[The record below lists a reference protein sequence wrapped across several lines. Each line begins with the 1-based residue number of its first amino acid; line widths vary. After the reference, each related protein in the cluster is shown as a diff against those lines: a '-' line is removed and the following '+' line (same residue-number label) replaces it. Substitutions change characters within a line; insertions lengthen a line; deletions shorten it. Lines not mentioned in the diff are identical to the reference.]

1 MVCDSLLDGQR
12 DPALCPTAEDLRM
25 ELEGLL
31 KAINI
36 INRLTV
42 EVDVMEALNS
52 VRQVAVELLDCEVV
66 TLFLVFES
74 RKELRGQP
82 HGDSNYIIRVR
93 FGEGI
98 AGRVAQSGE
107 LMNIPDTYAHPLF
120 NSEVDRATGFR
131 TRNMLCCAISD
142 MTGRN
147 VAVLQALN
155 KRQGAQFTAADE
167 RTLRLFGTHLGN
179 TLAKAK
185 LHDKARR
192 EQERLS
198 ALYQCFRALT
208 LADDLD
214 HVLELVATAL
224 RGVLHAEH
232 AFVFVADL
240 PRNELV
246 QLGTGLVGQAAAQR
260 VVRIL
265 NREVLQDGS
274 VAPSIAYSR
283 SISLVHRQEDDS
295 ADTRQGPAAATR
307 MRYSFFPDYRASR
320 YEKRPST
327 CNFA

>member
-31 KAINI
+31 K
-36 INRLTV
+36 
-42 EVDVMEALNS
+42 
-52 VRQVAVELLDCEVV
+52 VV

-155 KRQGAQFTAADE
+155 KRHGAQFTAADE

-240 PRNELV
+240 PRNELWARFPV
-246 QLGTGLVGQAAAQR
+246 PGR
-260 VVRIL
+260 
-265 NREVLQDGS
+265 QDL
-274 VAPSIAYSR
+274 AMAR
-283 SISLVHRQEDDS
+283 
-295 ADTRQGPAAATR
+295 
-307 MRYSFFPDYRASR
+307 
-320 YEKRPST
+320 
-327 CNFA
+327 